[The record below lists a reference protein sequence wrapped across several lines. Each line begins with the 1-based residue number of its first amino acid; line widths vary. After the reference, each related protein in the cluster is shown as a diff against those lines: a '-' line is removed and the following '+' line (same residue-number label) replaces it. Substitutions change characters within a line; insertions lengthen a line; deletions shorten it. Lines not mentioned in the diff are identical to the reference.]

1 MPENTGSTSGHPVGA
16 MRSVIERGAKPS
28 PEERGISEYW
38 RVNTSSSEAVE
49 LANLLRALRKVAG
62 YLGPNAGTIEYTG
75 MSRGGGGSA
84 IVINPASVMG
94 RYPVLPGKVD
104 LLVGIT
110 VHEALHRIVW
120 SDHVWKLLESFA
132 EDLAKLEM
140 LRLQR
145 IVHTGEDIYVD
156 LVAARSVL
164 GLYVEKA
171 RAVALAARGQKIRP
185 GTPSIDEL
193 VYLWQAGDTEE
204 TGAYQ
209 EPVLEL
215 NRLTEALRLA
225 SAETKGVTAR
235 CQQRADLYLAT
246 YGKLASVLS
255 AFRVVDK
262 QPYWYPSSLAGKK
275 MPTGPARRGRGEAP
289 PSPYVSRQVELRLA
303 EHSADITPII
313 EHIAGP
319 GVDVAPTS
327 RWDFSISTHPVI
339 DRRLAGRLRAIFLNY
354 AERKKVV
361 SRGLISGRVDGR
373 RLYRA
378 PVSGRCFEQVDRIP
392 HLDWTVTLLLDA
404 SASMQGTKWR
414 MVENAVGNLHAALA
428 GYRNRLRAYAYFE
441 MDGVCMFSSV
451 LKGRHLFSVPPNG
464 QTASGQAII
473 AAAYFM
479 PKGPERKLLVH
490 ITDGESNFG
499 CDVRYGI
506 DYCRQNNINLVTLA
520 CGCRDR
526 AALLA
531 QYDRTVQ
538 FLRSYGQLPHA
549 IENLLKWT
557 FVYGRKPHL
566 WKDSHLE
573 DSGDDLS
580 GT

>member
-16 MRSVIERGAKPS
+16 MRCVIERGANPS
-28 PEERGISEYW
+28 PEERGFSEYW

-62 YLGPNAGTIEYTG
+62 YLGPNAGNIEYTG
-75 MSRGGGGSA
+75 MSRGGGSA
-84 IVINPASVMG
+84 IVIDPARVMG
-94 RYPVLPGKVD
+94 RYPVPPAKVD
-104 LLVGIT
+104 LLIGIT

-120 SDHVWKLLESFA
+120 SDHVWKLLEPFSEA
-132 EDLAKLEM
+132 MTKLEM

-193 VYLWQAGDTEE
+193 VYLWRAAGIGETE
-204 TGAYQ
+204 AYQ
-209 EPVLEL
+209 EPLLEL
-215 NRLTEALRLA
+215 DRLTEALKLV

-235 CQQRADLYLAT
+235 CRQRADLYLAT
-246 YGKLASVLS
+246 DGKLASVVS

-262 QPYWYPSSLAGKK
+262 QLYWYPSSLAGKEK
-275 MPTGPARRGRGEAP
+275 PARAPRKTRGETP
-289 PSPYVSRQVELRLA
+289 PSPYLSRQIELRLA
-303 EHSADITPII
+303 AHSADITPII

-319 GVDVAPTS
+319 GTDVAPTS
-327 RWDFSISTHPVI
+327 RWDFSIPAHPVI

-392 HLDWTVTLLLDA
+392 DLDWTITLLLDA
-404 SASMQGTKWR
+404 SGSMEGTKWR

-441 MDGVCMFSSV
+441 MDGICMFSSV
-451 LKGRHLFSVPPNG
+451 LKGRHLFSIPPSG

-479 PKGPERKLLVH
+479 PKGHERKLLVH

-520 CGCRDR
+520 CGYRDR
-526 AALLA
+526 AALLT
-531 QYDRTVQ
+531 QYGKTVQ

-566 WKDSHLE
+566 WKDSYLK
-573 DSGDDLS
+573 DSGDGLS